1 MLFHI
6 TAKHSY
12 ETCPAIQH
20 GLDSDE
26 TVVSQRWME
35 GDENVKV
42 LGVWGYQVSDTV
54 YAVLEATD
62 MQSITSLLRP
72 QMGRGDIQVLPVND
86 NIAMRKDMGN
96 SVK

>member
-26 TVVSQRWME
+26 TVVSQRWMQ
-35 GDENVKV
+35 GDDNVIV
-42 LGVWGYQVSDTV
+42 LGVRCYHVSHTV

-86 NIAMRKDMGN
+86 NIAMRKEMGN
-96 SVK
+96 WGK

>member
-42 LGVWGYQVSDTV
+42 LGVWGYQLSHTA
-54 YAVLEATD
+54 YAVLESDD
-62 MQSITSLLRP
+62 MQSVTTLLRP
-72 QMGRGDIQVLPVND
+72 QMGRGNIEIVPVMD
-86 NIAMRKDMGN
+86 NIAMRKEKGQWG
-96 SVK
+96 K

>member
-1 MLFHI
+1 M
-6 TAKHSY
+6 
-12 ETCPAIQH
+12 QH
-20 GLDSDE
+20 GLDREE

-42 LGVWGYQVSDTV
+42 LGVWGYQVSHTV

-86 NIAMRKDMGN
+86 NIAMRKEMGN
-96 SVK
+96 WGK